1 MPLEQVFDPTGAG
14 DTFAGGV
21 VGSLAASGETTDAAM
36 ARAIIY
42 GSTLA
47 SFAVEDFSL
56 DRLLRLTQD
65 EIRERF
71 RHFKRL
77 TYFDEG

>member
-1 MPLEQVFDPTGAG
+1 
-14 DTFAGGV
+14 
-21 VGSLAASGETTDAAM
+21 M

-56 DRLLRLTQD
+56 DRLLRLTRD
-65 EIRERF
+65 EIGERF
-71 RHFKRL
+71 DCFRRL
-77 TYFDEG
+77 TYFDAG

>member
-1 MPLEQVFDPTGAG
+1 M
-14 DTFAGGV
+14 
-21 VGSLAASGETTDAAM
+21 GSLAAGNEIDDAAM

-65 EIRERF
+65 DITARF

-77 TYFDEG
+77 THFDEV

>member
-1 MPLEQVFDPTGAG
+1 
-14 DTFAGGV
+14 
-21 VGSLAASGETTDAAM
+21 M

-47 SFAVEDFSL
+47 SFSVEDFGL
-56 DRLLRLTQD
+56 DRLLRLTED
-65 EIRERF
+65 EIRDRF

>member
-1 MPLEQVFDPTGAG
+1 
-14 DTFAGGV
+14 
-21 VGSLAASGETTDAAM
+21 
-36 ARAIIY
+36 
-42 GSTLA
+42 LA

-65 EIRERF
+65 DITERF

-77 TYFDEG
+77 THFDEV

>member
-1 MPLEQVFDPTGAG
+1 
-14 DTFAGGV
+14 
-21 VGSLAASGETTDAAM
+21 M

-56 DRLLRLTQD
+56 ERLLRLTHD
-65 EIRERF
+65 EVRERF
-71 RHFKRL
+71 QHFRRL